1 MLNIRIPDLCIRELS
16 YSLDILL
23 GEFLSMAFEVKAYDS
38 DVIEISRPDV
48 PGKLTIDASFFNLLQ
63 NARLERESMP
73 VLPLQSWSPLEDGI
87 EVNLVESSIPVLYGR
102 PGLVKND
109 NHLHLNFDIF
119 GSAFFMLSRYEEL
132 ITKGRDKHDRFPAT
146 ASVAFKVGVL
156 GRPLVDEY
164 LEILWQCF
172 IKLWPELKRKHPIS
186 KTFVSCDVDQPFDCT
201 VETLP
206 RLLKTCAGDL
216 LKRKSPQEMLKRI
229 NRYAFNKLGLY
240 MFDRDHT
247 FDWYMEVCEAAGLKA
262 AFYFIPSSK
271 ECQNG
276 CYEIGDNKV
285 MKLMQK
291 IHVRGHEIGVHGSYQ
306 TYQDKQK
313 IIQQKVLV
321 DEALKRSGIKQKIK
335 GNRQHY
341 LRWDSAV
348 TPDYLDAAGFE
359 YDTTGSYAD
368 LPGFRYG
375 TTKEFSMW
383 GWQSQ
388 SKLKLKQRP
397 LIVMECSVI
406 SDNYMGLGYGQEA
419 VALLMSL
426 KNKSLEYGGNFTLL
440 WHNSHFRSTH
450 DKPLFEKLLS
460 E

>member
-1 MLNIRIPDLCIRELS
+1 MRES
-16 YSLDILL
+16 
-23 GEFLSMAFEVKAYDS
+23 S
-38 DVIEISRPDV
+38 DRQKIV
-48 PGKLTIDASFFNLLQ
+48 LLQ
-63 NARLERESMP
+63 IEQGLQVLQP
-73 VLPLQSWSPLEDGI
+73 V
-87 EVNLVESSIPVLYGR
+87 
-102 PGLVKND
+102 
-109 NHLHLNFDIF
+109 
-119 GSAFFMLSRYEEL
+119 
-132 ITKGRDKHDRFPAT
+132 
-146 ASVAFKVGVL
+146 
-156 GRPLVDEY
+156 
-164 LEILWQCF
+164 
-172 IKLWPELKRKHPIS
+172 
-186 KTFVSCDVDQPFDCT
+186 
-201 VETLP
+201 
-206 RLLKTCAGDL
+206 
-216 LKRKSPQEMLKRI
+216 
-229 NRYAFNKLGLY
+229 
-240 MFDRDHT
+240 
-247 FDWYMEVCEAAGLKA
+247 
-262 AFYFIPSSK
+262 
-271 ECQNG
+271 
-276 CYEIGDNKV
+276 KV